1 MLCNRYGD
9 EPPVHC
15 SDQSER
21 MANPVCEVQLTEDP
35 LQLPEQQCCGT
46 GAVVDFFGVVRP
58 LELNQEISGIDY
70 QAHESMALH
79 QLEVIARDAI
89 AKFALDSAIVYHR
102 IGFVA
107 AGEASV
113 VVRTS
118 SRHRAESYQ
127 ANEWIMDQLK
137 TRVPIWKE
145 PRFKQPKT
153 NLPAVAA
160 TASQT

>member
-1 MLCNRYGD
+1 
-9 EPPVHC
+9 
-15 SDQSER
+15 

-113 VVRTS
+113 GPCAACVVGCPG
-118 SRHRAESYQ
+118 RAPS
-127 ANEWIMDQLK
+127 
-137 TRVPIWKE
+137 
-145 PRFKQPKT
+145 
-153 NLPAVAA
+153 PAGAA
-160 TASQT
+160 AAALEV

>member
-1 MLCNRYGD
+1 
-9 EPPVHC
+9 
-15 SDQSER
+15 
-21 MANPVCEVQLTEDP
+21 MANPVCEVRLTREP
-35 LQLPEQQCCGT
+35 LQLPEHQCCGS

-58 LELNQEISGIDY
+58 LELKKEISGIDY
-70 QAHESMALH
+70 EAHESMALH
-79 QLEVIARDAI
+79 QLEVIARDTI
-89 AKFALDSAIVYHR
+89 AKFALDSVIVHHR
-102 IGFVA
+102 IGFVG

-113 VVRTS
+113 AVRTS
-118 SRHRAESYQ
+118 SRHRGESYL